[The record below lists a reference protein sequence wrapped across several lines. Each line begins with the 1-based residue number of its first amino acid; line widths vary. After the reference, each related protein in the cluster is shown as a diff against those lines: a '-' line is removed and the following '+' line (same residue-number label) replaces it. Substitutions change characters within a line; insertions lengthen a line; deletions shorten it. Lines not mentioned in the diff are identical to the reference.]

1 MPYEDTLPLL
11 AVFLVMTTLFLWL
24 WRSSGQYQWAV
35 IAFIMFGAGCGVV
48 GIDWLFETD
57 REKIEILLPSLARAV
72 ERKDLEVLFNVI
84 APEMQPVR
92 ELAEKAVHDVMPKQ
106 VLITRLEIEMQPGHV
121 FPMAVA
127 NMLVRITGR
136 IDESSLET
144 VIVSVV
150 VTLQKRDRWLVTG
163 CLVESPDIM
172 NKKKTTRAGQVIR

>member
-35 IAFIMFGAGCGVV
+35 LAFIMFGAGCGAV

-57 REKIEILLPSLARAV
+57 REQVEILLPSLARAI
-72 ERKDLEVLFNVI
+72 ERKDLEVLFNAI

-106 VLITRLEIEMQPGHV
+106 VLITRLEIEIQQGHV
-121 FPMAVA
+121 LPTAVA
-127 NMLVRITGR
+127 NMLVRVTG
-136 IDESSLET
+136 SLGAGDTET
-144 VIVSVV
+144 IIVSVV
-150 VTLQKRDRWLVTG
+150 VTLQKRNRWLVTG
-163 CLVESPDIM
+163 CIVEPADLM
-172 NKKKTTRAGQVIR
+172 NKRKATRAGQVIH

>member
-1 MPYEDTLPLL
+1 
-11 AVFLVMTTLFLWL
+11 
-24 WRSSGQYQWAV
+24 
-35 IAFIMFGAGCGVV
+35 
-48 GIDWLFETD
+48 
-57 REKIEILLPSLARAV
+57 SLARAI
-72 ERKDLEVLFNVI
+72 ERKDLEVLFNAI

-150 VTLQKRDRWLVTG
+150 VTLQKRDRWLVTE
-163 CLVESPDIM
+163 CLVEPADLM
-172 NKKKTTRAGQVIR
+172 NKRKTTRAGQVKR